1 MMKIA
6 ADSIEHACPEFE
18 IYQRLLDLDGKHI
31 LELGCGNALNTRYI
45 ATTGRDRRITALE
58 VDRVAHERNL
68 QVDDLPNVTF
78 LLAGAEAIPLEDATV
93 DVVFM
98 FKSLHHVPVALMDRA
113 LGEIRRVLK
122 PGGQA
127 YISEPVYAGDFN
139 AILRLFHDERLVREA
154 AFDAVQ
160 RAVEGGL
167 FSLVEELFFHSPMEF
182 EDFADFENRILR
194 VTHTEH
200 HLDEALYREVRRRF
214 EAHLDTD
221 GARFLM
227 PVRVDLL
234 QKAAA

>member
-1 MMKIA
+1 MKIA
-6 ADSIEHACPEFE
+6 TDTIELACPEFE
-18 IYQRLLDLDGKHI
+18 IYQRLLTLDDKHI
-31 LELGCGNALNTRYI
+31 LELGCGNAVNTRYI

-58 VDRVAHERNL
+58 VDRAAHEKNL

-78 LLAGAEAIPLEDATV
+78 LLAGAEAIPLPDETV

-98 FKSLHHVPVALMDRA
+98 FKSLHHVPVALMDQA
-113 LGEIRRVLK
+113 LAEIRRVLK

-139 AILRLFHDERLVREA
+139 DILRLFHDERVVREA

-160 RAVEGGL
+160 RAVESGL
-167 FSLVEELFFHSPMEF
+167 FSLDEELFFHSPMEF
-182 EDFADFENRILR
+182 DDFADFENRILR

-200 HLDEALYREVRRRF
+200 HLDDTLYQLVRRRF
-214 EAHLDTD
+214 ESHLGAD